1 MKKSLQG
8 DVYDY
13 FKCYPLFSTIVCP
26 RILLVDDEQDITSVL
41 KTGLE
46 KEGFE
51 VTIFNKPE
59 EALSSFEKEYYNDII
74 IDIKMPDM
82 DGFQLARELWKVDA
96 NAKICFLTAFEIYEE
111 EAKKVFPSLN
121 GYCFIKKPIR
131 IEALANHIRSH
142 LQEKR

>member
-1 MKKSLQG
+1 M
-8 DVYDY
+8 
-13 FKCYPLFSTIVCP
+13 CP

-59 EALSSFEKEYYNDII
+59 EALSSFEKDYYNDII

-82 DGFQLARELWKVDA
+82 DGFQLAREFWKVDA

-131 IEALANHIRSH
+131 FEALANHIRSH
-142 LQEKR
+142 LQENR